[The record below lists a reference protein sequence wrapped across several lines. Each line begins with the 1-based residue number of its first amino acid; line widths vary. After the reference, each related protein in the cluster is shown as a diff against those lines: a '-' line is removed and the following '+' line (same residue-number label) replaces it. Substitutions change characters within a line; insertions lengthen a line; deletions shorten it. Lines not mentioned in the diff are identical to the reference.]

1 MSNPSKAKGT
11 RWENSVAKYLR
22 ENGFSEAFRLAPAGD
37 ADAEDPTSCRL
48 TPFALSTVTSRY
60 MCISI
65 GMGGTCWQLRV
76 KKRFDKYNRM
86 GYKGIINRKTKG

>member
-1 MSNPSKAKGT
+1 MAHHELVDCL
-11 RWENSVAKYLR
+11 RFIIIVCSV
-22 ENGFSEAFRLAPAGD
+22 PAGD

-65 GMGGTCWQLRV
+65 GMGGTAQEVRV